1 MPKLSEASRKA
12 VAWVALGTAALGLVL
27 NLVFALFRYWDLTC
41 LWGSLMGYAVGVG
54 NFLLICLTVEKAVAR
69 DEKGARNLIRL
80 SQQGRLLLHAGVLA
94 LAFTVKC
101 FNPWAVMIM
110 LLIPQIPIRLYPL
123 THREQKNDAAGG
135 ETLE

>member
-1 MPKLSEASRKA
+1 MRGKQAAVHRQAHHTAVNMPADDQVRA
-12 VAWVALGTAALGLVL
+12 PVHI
-27 NLVFALFRYWDLTC
+27 NLKEFRR
-41 LWGSLMGYAVGVG
+41 MGKQYGKR
-54 NFLLICLTVEKAVAR
+54 LR
-69 DEKGARNLIRL
+69 IRL